1 MDPYYFLNPNLHASS
16 GARAGGIAD
25 FSADA
30 ASGPRV
36 CKDSPGHGLPCLVML
51 QTVRLPDG
59 VNGEYNLGIQG
70 RQLGITSAGHKRS
83 CISDS
88 LLLKRAASTHQ
99 CAVQRCWH
107 GIHRFSE
114 ALVQNPRPTS
124 RAKVR
129 KRNERRE
136 RTEGGERK
144 PSGSHR
150 GPPALRP
157 FLKPVSSMRKS
168 PPFPKRKGQF
178 GHA

>member
-70 RQLGITSAGHKRS
+70 RQLGITSANSEEAEEVYSKTPLTDFHGWIQRAIPHGFRACRQPDRDKWPFS
-83 CISDS
+83 S
-88 LLLKRAASTHQ
+88 L
-99 CAVQRCWH
+99 
-107 GIHRFSE
+107 
-114 ALVQNPRPTS
+114 S
-124 RAKVR
+124 RKSR
-129 KRNERRE
+129 WQ
-136 RTEGGERK
+136 K
-144 PSGSHR
+144 PSMDSSSQNCRPFHR
-150 GPPALRP
+150 LTARLLSFLAEVVRQLQVVLSWIWLPPAP
-157 FLKPVSSMRKS
+157 DSTS
-168 PPFPKRKGQF
+168 P
-178 GHA
+178 

>member
-70 RQLGITSAGHKRS
+70 RQLGITSANS
-83 CISDS
+83 
-88 LLLKRAASTHQ
+88 
-99 CAVQRCWH
+99 
-107 GIHRFSE
+107 
-114 ALVQNPRPTS
+114 
-124 RAKVR
+124 
-129 KRNERRE
+129 RE